1 MAVFFTP
8 AVISGILKMKYSQLV
23 AWNFV
28 AGAVYVLSRSGL
40 PPTARARPRPVSRT
54 GPA

>member
-1 MAVFFTP
+1 MAVFFTA
-8 AVISGILKMKYSQLV
+8 AVISGILRMKYSQLV

-28 AGAVYVLSRSGL
+28 AGAVYALSVGL
-40 PPTARARPRPVSRT
+40 PPTARARSRPVSRT